1 MLETL
6 ISGPVTSFRAG
17 IDPIEDLGP
26 VFKNRTQSLEVFLPV
41 RILDKELYSG
51 IYIIVGANKS
61 LNPLEDFQQE
71 SPELTYAVDIDPF
84 VR

>member
-1 MLETL
+1 LLETL
-6 ISGPVTSFRAG
+6 ISGPVTSFRTG
-17 IDPIEDLGP
+17 IDPIEDLEP